1 MTAAINSTGAGKRGY
16 PTKSSVPQTQAS
28 TQRRARER
36 SVAIQTLLLVRK
48 SKSSSVKS
56 KTAEAR
62 SEERFSR
69 NAETDLVCRLL
80 LEKKK
85 KTIKIK
91 KRYHYRRHIQKYTVH
106 AKSTN
111 KTTRCN

>member
-1 MTAAINSTGAGKRGY
+1 MNSTRAGKRGY
-16 PTKSSVPQTQAS
+16 PTKSSVPSTQAS

-56 KTAEAR
+56 KTR

-85 KTIKIK
+85 NSQ
-91 KRYHYRRHIQKYTVH
+91 HDRRAPGHLASAYAHRTPH
-106 AKSTN
+106 AQVQ
-111 KTTRCN
+111 

>member
-16 PTKSSVPQTQAS
+16 PTKSSVPYTQAS

-56 KTAEAR
+56 KTR

-85 KTIKIK
+85 PIRAGLRLHLRKIHPHLGH
-91 KRYHYRRHIQKYTVH
+91 RGRWNR
-106 AKSTN
+106 A
-111 KTTRCN
+111 

>member
-16 PTKSSVPQTQAS
+16 PTKSSVPYTQAS

-56 KTAEAR
+56 R

-80 LEKKK
+80 LEKKN
-85 KTIKIK
+85 
-91 KRYHYRRHIQKYTVH
+91 RRRLINSFLPSDVH
-106 AKSTN
+106 FQLGKWGAN
-111 KTTRCN
+111 RRRAHD

>member
-1 MTAAINSTGAGKRGY
+1 MTEAINPTGAGKRGY

-56 KTAEAR
+56 KTR

-80 LEKKK
+80 LEKKN
-85 KTIKIK
+85 
-91 KRYHYRRHIQKYTVH
+91 RNN
-106 AKSTN
+106 N
-111 KTTRCN
+111 KVNMSKDIIWLIYARVPRGYS

>member
-16 PTKSSVPQTQAS
+16 PTKSSVPLTQAS

-48 SKSSSVKS
+48 SKS
-56 KTAEAR
+56 R

-80 LEKKK
+80 LEKKNK
-85 KTIKIK
+85 KPWPPASVPATNSKPT
-91 KRYHYRRHIQKYTVH
+91 RRARTKL
-106 AKSTN
+106 ST
-111 KTTRCN
+111 RSDREQ

>member
-48 SKSSSVKS
+48 SKS
-56 KTAEAR
+56 R

-85 KTIKIK
+85 KKLNRISGAA
-91 KRYHYRRHIQKYTVH
+91 KRIQTKAVRKNRSIGLSFGT
-106 AKSTN
+106 SG
-111 KTTRCN
+111 

>member
-16 PTKSSVPQTQAS
+16 PTKASVPQTQAS

-56 KTAEAR
+56 KTAR

-80 LEKKK
+80 LE
-85 KTIKIK
+85 TK
-91 KRYHYRRHIQKYTVH
+91 KRIAATLAVVVTMTTAVMPGDQTVM
-106 AKSTN
+106 AA
-111 KTTRCN
+111 

>member
-16 PTKSSVPQTQAS
+16 PTKSSVPLTQAS

-48 SKSSSVKS
+48 SKSSSV
-56 KTAEAR
+56 R

-85 KTIKIK
+85 KSHAARKPLHSPEQPRCGCPGT
-91 KRYHYRRHIQKYTVH
+91 RHSRH
-106 AKSTN
+106 PSLPA
-111 KTTRCN
+111 